1 MRKVLLTTTAL
12 VALGGASAASA
23 LDISGNYMFDY
34 IINDNGTANTAG
46 NNNTNMASDLEIN
59 FKNSTTT
66 DAGLTFSVA
75 AKLNASGN
83 IEDQKLGAA
92 GDFGSIEFGASDGFV
107 DGVDAGYAGS
117 DYPHTG
123 AGTTN
128 STVNTGSGVA
138 DTATAEKIGY
148 KSPVISGFQVSVVH
162 QDAGRTSK
170 ADINSWAATYDF
182 GVAKIGYASSKTG
195 AAAGT
200 SADTEMKNY
209 GIVAGFG
216 DVEVRF
222 SNGTDTTKTT
232 AGGESSKIDTGDWGL
247 QYTGFDGVS
256 LYYNGVSSEEKT
268 GSNAGDKLDAT
279 IIGLTYT
286 VASGVTAQLESG
298 NNDYTDATSGNTNG
312 DQSNYTY
319 MGLKVAF

>member
-12 VALGGASAASA
+12 VALGGASTASA

-34 IINDNGTANTAG
+34 VINDNGTANTAG

-75 AKLNASGN
+75 AKLNAAGN
-83 IEDQKLGAA
+83 IEDQGINMS
-92 GDFGSIEFGASDGFV
+92 GDFGSLMFGATDGYV
-107 DGVDAGYAGS
+107 DGMDAGYAGS

-128 STVNTGSGVA
+128 NTVNTGSGVA

-148 KSPVISGFQVSVVH
+148 KSPVISGFQIAVVH

-170 ADINSWAATYDF
+170 ADINSYAATYDF
-182 GVAKIGYASSKTG
+182 GVAKIGYASSTTG

-200 SADTEMKNY
+200 SAETNMKNY
-209 GIVAGFG
+209 GVVSSFG

-222 SNGTDTTKTT
+222 SNGTDTAKNTS
-232 AGGESSKIDTGDWGL
+232 GGESSKIDTQDWGL
-247 QYTGFDGVS
+247 SYSGLDGVT

-268 GSNAGDKLDAT
+268 GTTAGDKLDAT
-279 IIGLTYT
+279 IVGLTYT
-286 VASGVTAQLESG
+286 VAPGVTAQLESG
-298 NNDYTDATSGNTNG
+298 NNDFTDASTSTGN